1 MKLTLIWRNNFNML
15 DFTFATP
22 TELCMEMARR
32 LKAQRMRL
40 EISQPELAQRA
51 GIALGT
57 VSGFEKTGKATLETL
72 LRLVV
77 ALGLTK
83 ELESLFLQKPT
94 SIKELEEASRPLR
107 QRVPRKKM
115 S

>member
-1 MKLTLIWRNNFNML
+1 ML

-22 TELCMEMARR
+22 SELCKEIARR
-32 LKAQRMRL
+32 VKAQRMRL
-40 EISQPELAQRA
+40 ELSQPELALRA
-51 GIALGT
+51 GVALGT

-83 ELESLFLQKPT
+83 EIEPLFLQQPT
-94 SIKELEEASRPLR
+94 SIKELEAAGRPAR
-107 QRVPRKKM
+107 QRVPRKNRAPA
-115 S
+115 

>member
-1 MKLTLIWRNNFNML
+1 ML

-22 TELCMEMARR
+22 TELCVEIAQR

-40 EISQPELAQRA
+40 ELSQPELAQRA
-51 GIALGT
+51 GVALGT
-57 VSGFEKTGKATLETL
+57 VSGFEKTGKATLETS

-94 SIKELEEASRPLR
+94 SIKELEEASKPLR
-107 QRVPRKKM
+107 QRVPRKNKRA

>member
-1 MKLTLIWRNNFNML
+1 MKLPVIRPDNFNMF